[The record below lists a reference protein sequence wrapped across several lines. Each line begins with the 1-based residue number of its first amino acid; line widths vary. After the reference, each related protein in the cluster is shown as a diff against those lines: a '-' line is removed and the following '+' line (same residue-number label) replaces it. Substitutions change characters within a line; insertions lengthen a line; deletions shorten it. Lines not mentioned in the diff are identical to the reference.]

1 MCGNWL
7 KICIGFYYFILEQSD
22 DVDVKLDALF
32 FFNTV
37 PLWSFSRREFSLW
50 LPPLDSAFVAFHW

>member
-32 FFNTV
+32 FSILFPCGLSPEENSV
-37 PLWSFSRREFSLW
+37 FGSHLLIQ
-50 LPPLDSAFVAFHW
+50 LL